1 MKASYFTETNAS
13 NDFFYTMIKY
23 RQMIIVSACL
33 AGFNTRYDRTNCGHP
48 EIIELVASGKAIPLC
63 PEQLGGLPTPR
74 PAINFVDGDG
84 NDLMRGKKGVRAVG
98 IDGIDYSQNLINGAN
113 EVLRVA
119 KMFNIKKAILKDG
132 SPSCG
137 VFKVWVNNRKVEG
150 CGVTTALLKKNAIM
164 IEAME

>member
-1 MKASYFTETNAS
+1 MIFS
-13 NDFFYTMIKY
+13 NTMIKY

-33 AGFNTRYDRTNCGHP
+33 AGFNTRYDCTNCGHP

-74 PAINFVDGDG
+74 PAISFINGDG
-84 NDLMRGKKGVRAVG
+84 YELIKETTAVRAIG
-98 IDGIDYSQNLINGAN
+98 TDGVDYSKNLINGSI
-113 EVLRVA
+113 ETLRIA

-137 VFKVWVNNRKVEG
+137 AFKVWVNSQKIKG
-150 CGVTTALLKKNAIM
+150 CGITTAILKKNGIM
-164 IEAME
+164 IEAMK

>member
-1 MKASYFTETNAS
+1 MIFS
-13 NDFFYTMIKY
+13 YTMIKY

-33 AGFNTRYDRTNCGHP
+33 AGMNTRYDGTNCGHP

-74 PAINFVDGDG
+74 PAISFVDGDG
-84 NDLMRGKKGVRAVG
+84 NELIKETIGVRAIG
-98 IDGIDYSQNLINGAN
+98 ADGVDYSKNLINGAM
-113 EVLRVA
+113 ETLRIA
-119 KMFNIKKAILKDG
+119 RMFNIKKAIMKEV

-137 VFKVWVNNRKVEG
+137 VFRVWVNSRKVEG
-150 CGVTTALLKKNAIM
+150 CGATTALLKKNAIM

>member
-1 MKASYFTETNAS
+1 MRQMIFS
-13 NDFFYTMIKY
+13 NTMIKY

-33 AGFNTRYDRTNCGHP
+33 AGMNTRYDGTNCGHP

-74 PAINFVDGDG
+74 SAISFVNGDG
-84 NDLMRGKKGVRAVG
+84 NELIKGAIGVRAIG
-98 IDGIDYSQNLINGAN
+98 ADGVDYSKNLINGAM
-113 EVLRVA
+113 ETLRIA
-119 KMFNIKKAILKDG
+119 KMFNIKKAILKEG

-150 CGVTTALLKKNAIM
+150 CGVTTAILKANG
-164 IEAME
+164 IEVAQIEQ